1 MPDSSLDRF
10 RAPDFLRVAFLRV
23 TFLRVPFL
31 PPPVFLRRVAFLA
44 PVGFFAAL
52 ADVLR
57 PPAFW
62 RRVAFLAPVDFL
74 RTDTLD

>member
-1 MPDSSLDRF
+1 
-10 RAPDFLRVAFLRV
+10 
-23 TFLRVPFL
+23 
-31 PPPVFLRRVAFLA
+31 
-44 PVGFFAAL
+44 
-52 ADVLR
+52 LR